1 MPDRSGVTLVCG
13 GGGVWGVAWMTGLIM
28 GLAEAGVDVRRA
40 DAFVGT
46 SAGSVICAQFTTELS
61 TEFLFERQV
70 DPAKQPRERAP
81 AEGVL
86 PRMSEVMRR
95 TWPGGDRERLAALR
109 DLALEAP
116 TISVAQ
122 RRADIVERLGLP
134 ADRWPAKP
142 ISLTGVDVETLE
154 LCVFDAQCGVSIIDA
169 VTASC
174 AVPGVWPPASFGGRR
189 YLDGG
194 VWKTADNAHL
204 AKGAEAVLILSPTG
218 GLSGMLG
225 GGSGLAADIAALE
238 AAGAAV
244 GVIYADEDSL
254 RAMVPNPLDPS
265 TRTPAAEAG
274 RLQGAR
280 EAEVAK
286 RIFGLA

>member
-28 GLAEAGVDVRRA
+28 GLTEAGVDVRQA

-46 SAGSVICAQFTTELS
+46 SAGSVICAQFTSELS
-61 TEFLFERQV
+61 TEFLFERQF
-70 DPAKQPRERAP
+70 DPAKQPFERAP
-81 AEGVL
+81 AEGSL

-95 TWPGGDRERLAALR
+95 AWPGGDSERLAALR
-109 DLALEAP
+109 DMALAAP

-134 ADRWPAKP
+134 ADRWPEKRVS
-142 ISLTGVDVETLE
+142 ITGVDVETLE
-154 LCVFDAQCGVSIIDA
+154 LCVFDGRSGVSIIDA

-194 VWKTADNAHL
+194 VWRTADNAHL
-204 AKGAEAVLILSPTG
+204 AQGAEAVLILSPTG
-218 GLSGMLG
+218 RISGMLG

-238 AAGAAV
+238 AAGTKV

-254 RAMVPNPLDPS
+254 RAMVPNPLEPT

-286 RIFGLA
+286 RIFDPA